1 MGYKL
6 VFGTDSHY
14 LTKADRFVHK
24 AYLNSKEG
32 EREVDDFYEFSF
44 LMNQDEAIEYLSPAF
59 TMEEIEEMAAN
70 TNEIQSKIEF
80 YDLAK
85 EQTIPVVK
93 VKQYP
98 VCLKSLGY
106 EFIDKMRASDS
117 EQDRYWANYCLDA
130 MEEKG
135 LVSVEYM
142 ERLNTEAEVID
153 FISQR
158 LGQSLTAYFNTLQS
172 YINLFWDC
180 GSILG
185 PGRGSAVGFLSN
197 YLLGITQL
205 DPVKW
210 NLPWWRS
217 N

>member
-1 MGYKL
+1 
-6 VFGTDSHY
+6 
-14 LTKADRFVHK
+14 
-24 AYLNSKEG
+24 
-32 EREVDDFYEFSF
+32 
-44 LMNQDEAIEYLSPAF
+44 
-59 TMEEIEEMAAN
+59 
-70 TNEIQSKIEF
+70 
-80 YDLAK
+80 
-85 EQTIPVVK
+85 
-93 VKQYP
+93 
-98 VCLKSLGY
+98 
-106 EFIDKMRASDS
+106 MRASDS

-135 LVSVEYM
+135 LVSIEYM

-197 YLLGITQL
+197 YLQGITQL
-205 DPVKW
+205 DPVEH
-210 NLPWWRS
+210 NLPYWRS